1 MLKETAND
9 LSTRSPLNVV
19 QRAGPSGVTAAV
31 VNRARGRARA
41 RRVMLQ
47 NMTWERVRVSD

>member
-47 NMTWERVRVSD
+47 NMTWERARVSD